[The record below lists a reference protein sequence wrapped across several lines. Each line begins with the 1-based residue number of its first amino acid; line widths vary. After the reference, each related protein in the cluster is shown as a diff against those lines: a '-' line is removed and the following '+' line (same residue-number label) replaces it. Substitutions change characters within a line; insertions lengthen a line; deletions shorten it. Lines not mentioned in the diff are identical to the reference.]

1 MKPASDSQLTSQ
13 LTLGNRYLRKP
24 VFYFLFGFLLLAT
37 IYWLSA
43 GRVYAQSNIDTI
55 ERWAWN
61 DVIGWMDFRYIENPN
76 ITVTSSDVR
85 GYASSSIGY
94 ISLNCAYGP
103 PGSDC
108 TIPYSVTNTN
118 GLLSGWGWSDQ
129 IGWVSFNCN
138 NSGIGNT
145 CGSSNY
151 GVTITNGEFRG
162 WAWNDVIGW
171 LSFDSD
177 DCDQDQNG
185 FWDVACG
192 GDNLTTAATIFG
204 VKTSWGTGPVSG
216 NLTSSVID
224 TNDSNGAAI
233 RTIMW
238 QGDLNG
244 GDVAFQLASSNNEA
258 GPWDFIGPDGT
269 EVTFYGAG
277 SGPNIQI
284 ALRLAD
290 HNNKRYFR
298 YKIFL
303 DSDVGGTLSPTVND
317 VIIGYSP

>member
-1 MKPASDSQLTSQ
+1 MMTTYNLQLTTNSY
-13 LTLGNRYLRKP
+13 RFRK
-24 VFYFLFGFLLLAT
+24 VFGYFIIFPLLLV
-37 IYWLSA
+37 ISGWLSV
-43 GRVYAQSNIDTI
+43 GETRAQSNINTI

-61 DVIGWMDFRYIENPN
+61 DVIGWLDFRYAANPN
-76 ITVTSSDVR
+76 VVVTSSEVQ
-85 GYASSSIGY
+85 GYALSSVGF

-108 TIPYSVTNTN
+108 TIPYSVTNSN
-118 GLLSGWGWSDQ
+118 GVLSGWGWSDQ

-138 NSGIGNT
+138 NSGIGNQ

-151 GVTITNGEFRG
+151 GVTITNGNFQG

-185 FWDVACG
+185 FWDVNCG
-192 GDNLTTAATIFG
+192 GDNLTTAVTSFG
-204 VKTSWGTGPVSG
+204 VQTSWGTGAVQG
-216 NLTSSVID
+216 NLTSSVLD
-224 TNDSNGAAI
+224 TNDANGVAL

-238 QGDLNG
+238 QGVLNS
-244 GDVAFQLASSNNEA
+244 GDVAFQVASSNSDS
-258 GPWDFIGPDGT
+258 GPWNFLGLDGT
-269 EVTFYGAG
+269 DTTFYGAG

-284 ALRLAD
+284 LLRPAD

-303 DSDVGGTLSPTVND
+303 DSDVGGTQSPTVQD